1 VRNFG
6 DEASFAA
13 MVIRKAT
20 VKDAAVVAQFNRDL
34 ALESEHLRLNRTI
47 VARGVKAVLKDPNKG
62 IYFLAVVAS
71 AEGKKEIAGQ
81 LMITLEWS
89 DWRNGMFWWI
99 QSVYV
104 RKEFRGQGVF
114 RALYRHVLQRARRQ
128 KNVCALRL
136 YVEKENTAALRTYRK
151 LGMKET
157 YYRIFDY
164 SLFGGTA
171 G

>member
-1 VRNFG
+1 
-6 DEASFAA
+6 

-20 VKDAAVVAQFNRDL
+20 MKDSAVVAQFNRDL
-34 ALESEHLRLNRTI
+34 AWESEHLRLNRAI
-47 VARGVKAVLKDPNKG
+47 AARGVKAVLKDPGKG
-62 IYFLAVVAS
+62 IYFLAVLPS
-71 AEGKKEIAGQ
+71 PEGKREIAGQ

-136 YVEKENTAALRTYRK
+136 YVEKENAAALRTYKK

-164 SLFGGTA
+164 PLFGGTA

>member
-1 VRNFG
+1 
-6 DEASFAA
+6 

-20 VKDAAVVAQFNRDL
+20 AKDAAVVAQFNRDL
-34 ALESEHLRLNRTI
+34 AWESEHLRLKRAV
-47 VARGVKAVLKDPNKG
+47 VARGVKAVLKDSSKG
-62 IYFLAVVAS
+62 IYFLAVAPS
-71 AEGKKEIAGQ
+71 AKGKKEVAGQ

-114 RALYRHVLQRARRQ
+114 RALYRHVLRLARR
-128 KNVCALRL
+128 KENVCGLRL
-136 YVEKENTAALRTYRK
+136 YVEKQNTAALHTYKK

>member
-1 VRNFG
+1 MF
-6 DEASFAA
+6 
-13 MVIRKAT
+13 IRQAT
-20 VKDAAVVAQFNRDL
+20 SKDAVVVAEFNRKL
-34 ALESEHLRLNRTI
+34 AWESEHLRLNSKT
-47 VARGVKAVLKDPNKG
+47 VARGVKAVLKDPAKG
-62 IYFLAVVAS
+62 LYFLAECKNAD
-71 AEGKKEIAGQ
+71 GKTEIAGQ

-89 DWRNGMFWWI
+89 DWRNGTFWWI

-104 RKEFRGQGVF
+104 RKEFRGRGVF
-114 RALYRHVLQRARRQ
+114 RALYRHVLRMARKQ

-136 YVEKENTAALRTYRK
+136 YVEKQNAAAFRAYKK

>member
-1 VRNFG
+1 MR
-6 DEASFAA
+6 A
-13 MVIRKAT
+13 MVIRKAI
-20 VKDAAVVAQFNRDL
+20 VKDAAIVARFNRDL
-34 ALESEHLRLNRTI
+34 AWESEHLRLNART
-47 VARGVKAVLKDPNKG
+47 VARGVKAVLKDPAKG
-62 IYFLAVVAS
+62 IYFLAAMPS
-71 AEGKKEIAGQ
+71 PAGKKEIAGQ

-89 DWRNGMFWWI
+89 DWRNGTFWWI

-114 RALYRHVLQRARRQ
+114 RALYRHVLRLARRQ
-128 KNVCALRL
+128 KNVCGLRL

-157 YYRIFDY
+157 YYRIFDH

>member
-1 VRNFG
+1 
-6 DEASFAA
+6 
-13 MVIRKAT
+13 MLIRKAT
-20 VKDAAVVAQFNRDL
+20 SRDAAVVADFNLKL
-34 ALESEHLRLNRTI
+34 AWESEHLRLNSKT
-47 VARGVKAVLKDPNKG
+47 VARGVRAVLKDPAKG
-62 IYFLAVVAS
+62 VYFLAELKS
-71 AEGKKEIAGQ
+71 ADGKTEIAGQ

-89 DWRNGMFWWI
+89 DWRNGTFWWI

-114 RALYRHVLQRARRQ
+114 RALYRHVLQLARKQ
-128 KNVCALRL
+128 KNVCGLRL
-136 YVEKENTAALRTYRK
+136 YVEKQNAAAFRTYK
-151 LGMKET
+151 NLGMKET